1 MKSIF
6 SKKFFLMVYFPLFIV
21 GLLMLF
27 FCNYKVEQHAI
38 GKTYFDT
45 DKIPFNKV
53 GLLLGTCKTL
63 KDKKTINPFWKY
75 RLASNVCLVESKER

>member
-45 DKIPFNKV
+45 DKIPFNKI
-53 GLLLGTCKTL
+53 GLFGSIDSFTRISTNL
-63 KDKKTINPFWKY
+63 KWIKSVVKI
-75 RLASNVCLVESKER
+75 